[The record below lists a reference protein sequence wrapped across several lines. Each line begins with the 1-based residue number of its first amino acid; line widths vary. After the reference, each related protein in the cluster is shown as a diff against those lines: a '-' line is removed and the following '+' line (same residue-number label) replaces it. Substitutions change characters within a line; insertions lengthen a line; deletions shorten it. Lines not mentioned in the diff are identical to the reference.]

1 MGDTYDAP
9 VIVVVIQA
17 IDHAIDHRSQIATLL
32 SQQDIEPPDLDG
44 WSYNDTMREKS

>member
-32 SQQDIEPPDLDG
+32 SQQDIEPPELDS
-44 WSYNDTMREKS
+44 WAYNDAMP